1 MSGYATPEKIVVNA
15 EGVELFADQTAGAV
29 TWINFSYQGAN
40 ALTALMFVI
49 LFLFFFKID
58 REMPV
63 VTKTLTERRKA
74 ECEALGIPYVSPQEQ
89 QRAEIM
95 EQQKEAEA
103 NRVKELREKCEKKG
117 RDFEEEYRKYLEK
130 QAKKKARKAKQKEK
144 NS

>member
-1 MSGYATPEKIVVNA
+1 MSGYATPEKIGVNA

-95 EQQKEAEA
+95 GRQPLFYAVLAACQRTSKTLIAV
-103 NRVKELREKCEKKG
+103 RPSRLSCLDVSGYRRRFEL
-117 RDFEEEYRKYLEK
+117 
-130 QAKKKARKAKQKEK
+130 
-144 NS
+144 

>member
-1 MSGYATPEKIVVNA
+1 
-15 EGVELFADQTAGAV
+15 
-29 TWINFSYQGAN
+29 TWINFSYQGAI

-49 LFLFFFKID
+49 LFAFFFKID

-63 VTKTLTERRKA
+63 VTKALTDRKKA

-95 EQQKEAEA
+95 EQQKEAEE

-117 RDFEEEYRKYLEK
+117 LDFEEENRKYLEK
-130 QAKKKARKAKQKEK
+130 QAKKKARKAKLKGKE
-144 NS
+144 S

>member
-1 MSGYATPEKIVVNA
+1 M
-15 EGVELFADQTAGAV
+15 
-29 TWINFSYQGAN
+29 TWINFPYQGAN

-63 VTKTLTERRKA
+63 VTKPLTERRKA

-103 NRVKELREKCEKKG
+103 NRVKEFREKCEKKG
-117 RDFEEEYRKYLEK
+117 RDFEEENRKYLEK